1 MRDEEKAK
9 EITGKACRDL
19 EKSSKGE
26 FKLGLTAI
34 AFIAATMEMAKFKN
48 EKLDKLKRLADE
60 MYFRMQT
67 LSTDIRPLRKAMED
81 YHNFIIHEYDE

>member
-1 MRDEEKAK
+1 MKDEEKAK

-26 FKLGLTAI
+26 FKLGLTAL

-48 EKLDKLKRLADE
+48 EKLDKMRRLADE
-60 MYFRMQT
+60 MYFRMQ
-67 LSTDIRPLRKAMED
+67 RFNRVE
-81 YHNFIIHEYDE
+81 NQ